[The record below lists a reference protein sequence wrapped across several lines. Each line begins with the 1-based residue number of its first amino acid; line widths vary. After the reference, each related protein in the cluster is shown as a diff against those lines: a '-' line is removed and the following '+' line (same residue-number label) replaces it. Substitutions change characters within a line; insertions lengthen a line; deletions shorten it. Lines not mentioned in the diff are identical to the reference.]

1 MGFSSPGVGS
11 GLPIK
16 ELVEATVKS
25 ETVLKQKHLD
35 DRVKHIQTEFS
46 AIGQIKS
53 QLDNLKTTVAKLA
66 DITKCYNMKSSITDP
81 NFFSATLAPS
91 APAGVYK
98 VSITELAQQHTLA
111 SSYYEKSSDSV
122 GSGDLTI
129 TFGTYNADNTAF
141 TPNDKSMP
149 LILNIS
155 PEKSSLEDICNAINL
170 AKKDV
175 IATVVQDSQGAR
187 LTLTSKKTGLDYAM
201 QITGD
206 ITALNYDP
214 TTANTVLTQTQEAKN
229 SSLSVNGI
237 EVNQSTN
244 NIENAIPGVTLNLQK
259 QDPNTTITLVV
270 DSNKDQLSNLI
281 NDFLK
286 QYNESMELLTN
297 ITGYNAETQQSGYL
311 QGDAQLR
318 DIKTKLNKWA
328 VGPSFNSGPLKSLGD
343 LGIKT
348 NKDGYLEVDQK
359 KFQKVLSEH
368 YEEIGAVFTN
378 GSPTADA
385 SKNETK
391 SSAGIAFL
399 LNNFLDSSVGS
410 KGVLTERSNKLTKEI
425 KNIPNDQKVIDKLS
439 KTLEEKY
446 LKKYTALDVLV
457 SKLQANSNTLTNLI
471 GNLPKIKT
479 KD

>member
-1 MGFSSPGVGS
+1 MGFSSPGIGS

-16 ELVEATVKS
+16 ELVEATVKA

-53 QLDNLKTTVAKLA
+53 QLDNLKATVAKLA
-66 DITKCYNMKSSITDP
+66 DITKCYNMKSNTTDP
-81 NFFSATLAPS
+81 SFFSTVLSPS

-98 VSITELAQQHTLA
+98 ISVQELAQQQTLA
-111 SSYYEKSSDSV
+111 STYYTKSSDSI
-122 GSGDLTI
+122 GSGNLTI
-129 TFGTYNADNTAF
+129 NFGTYNADNTAF
-141 TPNDKSMP
+141 TPNTESMP
-149 LILNIS
+149 LVLDIS
-155 PEKSSLEDICNAINL
+155 PENDSLEAICDAINL

-175 IATVVQDSQGAR
+175 IATVVEDSQGTR
-187 LTLTSKKTGLDYAM
+187 LTLTSKNTGLDYAM

-206 ITALNYDP
+206 ISALNYDP
-214 TTANTVLTQTQEAKN
+214 TTANTALTQTQAAKN
-229 SSLSVNGI
+229 SSVSINGLV
-237 EVNQSTN
+237 VNQSTN
-244 NIENAIPGVTLNLQK
+244 KIENALPGITLNLQK
-259 QDPNTTITLVV
+259 QDANTTVTLVV

-286 QYNESMELLTN
+286 QYNESMTLLTN

-318 DIKTKLNKWA
+318 DIKSKLNKWA
-328 VGPSFNSGPLKSLGD
+328 VGPSFNSGPLQSLGD

-348 NKDGYLEVDQK
+348 NKDGFLEVDQK
-359 KFQKVLSEH
+359 KFQAALDKN
-368 YEEIGAVFTN
+368 YENIGAVFTN

-385 SKNETK
+385 SKHETK
-391 SSAGIAFL
+391 STAGIAFL
-399 LNNFLDSSVGS
+399 LNNFLDSSIGS
-410 KGVLTERSNKLTKEI
+410 KGGLTERTNKLTKEI
-425 KNIPNDQKVIDKLS
+425 KNIPADQKVIDKLS
-439 KTLEEKY
+439 KALEDKY

-457 SKLQANSNTLTNLI
+457 SKLQASSNTLTNLI
-471 GNLPKIKT
+471 GNLPKMS